1 MRSHLK
7 IKNTLKSLPFF
18 SKKQKILKKEVKNLL
33 MQKYY
38 LNYHFSLKKF
48 YKIKNLTSYQLL
60 KELPFFPKRPKKLKK
75 YAILKNILPYYFKIK
90 KSP

>member
-38 LNYHFSLKKF
+38 LNYQISLRKF
-48 YKIKNLTSYQLL
+48 
-60 KELPFFPKRPKKLKK
+60 
-75 YAILKNILPYYFKIK
+75 
-90 KSP
+90 